1 MFQFGRDVVRPE
13 ENRLIMRLRLSLAI
27 ATLFVLAAL
36 PAPARAQG
44 ADFFA
49 ALVHIEAEVPD
60 SARTAGSLGTRRA
73 GSGVVIDDD
82 GLVLT
87 IGYLILEADAV
98 KITTGD
104 RRVAATV
111 VAYDHATGFGLV
123 RAQAP
128 LDIAPL
134 ELGSSASLER
144 RDRVLVASY
153 SGARDVLRAIVVSRH
168 PFAGSWEYLLERAI
182 FTAPPHRE
190 YGGAALIGRDGKLL
204 GIGSL
209 MVGRA
214 LEDGPPLPGNLFVP
228 IDLLK
233 PVLADLIADGR
244 AAGPPTPWLGMF
256 TNDQRGHVFV
266 VQVADESPA
275 AEAGIVAGDVV
286 IGVAGQAVTTMRDL
300 FRAIWALGP
309 AGVEVP
315 LAVVHQGE
323 IHEVTVHSADR
334 YDYLRLG
341 ETY

>member
-1 MFQFGRDVVRPE
+1 M
-13 ENRLIMRLRLSLAI
+13 
-27 ATLFVLAAL
+27 
-36 PAPARAQG
+36 
-44 ADFFA
+44 
-49 ALVHIEAEVPD
+49 PD
-60 SARTAGSLGTRRA
+60 SARTAGSLGTTRS

-111 VAYDHATGFGLV
+111 VAYHDATGFGLV
-123 RAQAP
+123 RAQTP

-134 ELGSSASLER
+134 DLGSSASLAR
-144 RDRVLVASY
+144 RDRVLVASH
-153 SGARDVLRAIVVSRH
+153 SGARDAVRAIVVSRR

-190 YGGAALIGRDGKLL
+190 YGGAALIGPDGKLL

-214 LEDGPPLPGNLFVP
+214 LDDGPPMPGNMFVP

-233 PVLADLIADGR
+233 PVLAELIADGR

-266 VQVADESPA
+266 VQVADASPA

-300 FRAIWALGP
+300 FRAVWALGP
-309 AGVEVP
+309 AGVDVP
-315 LAVVHQGE
+315 LAIVHEGE
-323 IHEVTVHSADR
+323 IREVAVHSVDR
-334 YDYLRLG
+334 YDYLGLG

>member
-1 MFQFGRDVVRPE
+1 M
-13 ENRLIMRLRLSLAI
+13 IRLSRLAVPALI
-27 ATLFVLAAL
+27 VATAVLS
-36 PAPARAQG
+36 APARAQN

-49 ALVHIEAEVPD
+49 ALVHIEAAVPD
-60 SARTAGSLGTRRA
+60 SARTAGSLGTMRS
-73 GSGVVIDDD
+73 GSGVVIDGD

-87 IGYLILEADAV
+87 IGYLILEASSV

-111 VAYDHATGFGLV
+111 LAYDDATGFGLL

-153 SGARDVLRAIVVSRH
+153 SGARDAVRAIVVSRH
-168 PFAGSWEYLLERAI
+168 PFAGSWEYILERAI

-190 YGGAALIGRDGKLL
+190 YGGAALIGPDGKLL

-209 MVGRA
+209 MVGHA
-214 LEDGPPLPGNLFVP
+214 LEDGPPMPGNMFVP

-244 AAGPPTPWLGMF
+244 AARPPTPWLGMF
-256 TNDQRGHVFV
+256 TNDRRGHVLV

-275 AEAGIVAGDVV
+275 ARAGIVAGDVV
-286 IGVAGQAVTTMRDL
+286 IGVAGHAVTTMRDL
-300 FRAIWALGP
+300 FRAVWALGP

-315 LAVVHQGE
+315 LAVVHGGE
-323 IHEVTVHSADR
+323 ISEVTVHSADR

-341 ETY
+341 ESY

>member
-1 MFQFGRDVVRPE
+1 MT
-13 ENRLIMRLRLSLAI
+13 RLCCVAISLTIVAI
-27 ATLFVLAAL
+27 AALAT
-36 PAPARAQG
+36 PARAQSG
-44 ADFFA
+44 DFFA
-49 ALVHIEAEVPD
+49 ALVHIEAEVPEI
-60 SARTAGSLGTRRA
+60 ARTAGSLGTTRS

-104 RRVAATV
+104 RRVVATV
-111 VAYDHATGFGLV
+111 VAYHDATGFGLV
-123 RAQAP
+123 RAQGP

-134 ELGSSASLER
+134 ELGSSASLAR

-153 SGARDVLRAIVVSRH
+153 SGARDAVRAVVVSRR

-190 YGGAALIGRDGKLL
+190 YGGAALIGPDGKLL

-209 MVGRA
+209 MVGQA
-214 LEDGPPLPGNLFVP
+214 LEDGPPMPGNMFVP

-233 PVLADLIADGR
+233 PVLAELIADGR

-266 VQVADESPA
+266 VQVADASPA

-300 FRAIWALGP
+300 FHAIWALGP
-309 AGVEVP
+309 AGVDVP
-315 LAVVHQGE
+315 LAVVHEGE
-323 IHEVTVHSADR
+323 IREVTVHSADR

-341 ETY
+341 ATY

>member
-1 MFQFGRDVVRPE
+1 M
-13 ENRLIMRLRLSLAI
+13 IRLSRLAVPALI
-27 ATLFVLAAL
+27 VATAVL
-36 PAPARAQG
+36 PAPVRAQG

-60 SARTAGSLGTRRA
+60 TARTAGSLGTRRA
-73 GSGVVIDDD
+73 GSGVVIDGD

-87 IGYLILEADAV
+87 IGYLILEADTV
-98 KITTGD
+98 KITTGE

-111 VAYDHATGFGLV
+111 VAYDDATGFGLV

-134 ELGSSASLER
+134 ELGSSASLGR

-153 SGARDVLRAIVVSRH
+153 SGARDAVRAIVVSRR

-190 YGGAALIGRDGKLL
+190 YGGAALIGPDGRLL

-209 MVGRA
+209 MVGHA
-214 LEDGPPLPGNLFVP
+214 LEDGPVMPGNMFVP

-275 AEAGIVAGDVV
+275 AKAGIVAGDVV
-286 IGVAGQAVTTMRDL
+286 IGVDGRAVTTMRDM

-315 LAVVHQGE
+315 LAIVHDGE
-323 IHEVTVHSADR
+323 ISEVTVHSADR

>member
-1 MFQFGRDVVRPE
+1 M
-13 ENRLIMRLRLSLAI
+13 IRLSRLAVPALI
-27 ATLFVLAAL
+27 VATAVLS
-36 PAPARAQG
+36 APARAQN

-49 ALVHIEAEVPD
+49 ALVHIEAAVPD
-60 SARTAGSLGTRRA
+60 SARTAGSLGTMRS
-73 GSGVVIDDD
+73 GSGVVIDGD

-87 IGYLILEADAV
+87 IGYLILEASSV

-111 VAYDHATGFGLV
+111 LAYDDATGLGLV
-123 RAQAP
+123 RAQSS

-134 ELGSSASLER
+134 ELGSSASLGR
-144 RDRVLVASY
+144 RDRVLVASH
-153 SGARDVLRAIVVSRH
+153 SGVRDAVRAIVVSRR

-190 YGGAALIGRDGKLL
+190 YGGAALIGPDGKLL

-209 MVGRA
+209 MVGHA
-214 LEDGPPLPGNLFVP
+214 LEDGPPMPGNMFVP

-244 AAGPPTPWLGMF
+244 AARPPTPWLGMF
-256 TNDQRGHVFV
+256 TNDRRGHVLV

-275 AEAGIVAGDVV
+275 ARAGIVAGDVV
-286 IGVAGQAVTTMRDL
+286 IGVAGHAVTTMRDL
-300 FRAIWALGP
+300 FRAVWALGP

-315 LAVVHQGE
+315 LAVVHGGE
-323 IHEVTVHSADR
+323 ISEVTVHSADR

-341 ETY
+341 ESY

>member
-1 MFQFGRDVVRPE
+1 M
-13 ENRLIMRLRLSLAI
+13 IRLSHLA
-27 ATLFVLAAL
+27 VLALVVATA
-36 PAPARAQG
+36 APPTSARAQN

-87 IGYLILEADAV
+87 IGYLILEADTV

-111 VAYDHATGFGLV
+111 LAYDDATGFGLL

-153 SGARDVLRAIVVSRH
+153 SGARDAVRAIVVSRH
-168 PFAGSWEYLLERAI
+168 PFAGSWEYILERAI

-190 YGGAALIGRDGKLL
+190 YGGAALIGPDGKLL

-209 MVGRA
+209 MVGHA
-214 LEDGPPLPGNLFVP
+214 LEDGPPMPGNMFVP

-244 AAGPPTPWLGMF
+244 AARPPTPWLGMF
-256 TNDQRGHVFV
+256 TNDRRGHVLV

-275 AEAGIVAGDVV
+275 ARAGIVAGDVV
-286 IGVAGQAVTTMRDL
+286 IGVAGHAVTTMRDL
-300 FRAIWALGP
+300 FRAVWALGP

-315 LAVVHQGE
+315 LAVVHGGE
-323 IHEVTVHSADR
+323 ISEVTVHSADR

-341 ETY
+341 ESY

>member
-1 MFQFGRDVVRPE
+1 MI
-13 ENRLIMRLRLSLAI
+13 RLCRLAVPMLIVAI
-27 ATLFVLAAL
+27 AAL
-36 PAPARAQG
+36 PAPARAQN

-49 ALVHIEAEVPD
+49 ALVHVEAEVPD
-60 SARTAGSLGTRRA
+60 SARTAGSLGTMRS
-73 GSGVVIDDD
+73 GSGVVIDGD

-98 KITTGD
+98 KITTDD

-111 VAYDHATGFGLV
+111 VAYDDATGFGLV

-134 ELGSSASLER
+134 VLGSSASLER

-153 SGARDVLRAIVVSRH
+153 SGVCDAVRAIVVSRR

-190 YGGAALIGRDGKLL
+190 YGGAALIGPDGKLL

-209 MVGRA
+209 MVGHA
-214 LEDGPPLPGNLFVP
+214 LEDGPPMPGNMFVP

-233 PVLADLIADGR
+233 PVLADLIDDGR
-244 AAGPPTPWLGMF
+244 AAGPPTPWIGMF

-275 AEAGIVAGDVV
+275 AKAGIVAGDVV
-286 IGVAGQAVTTMRDL
+286 IGVDGRAVTTMRDM

-315 LAVVHQGE
+315 LAIVHDGE
-323 IHEVTVHSADR
+323 ISEVTVHSADR

-341 ETY
+341 ESY

>member
-1 MFQFGRDVVRPE
+1 M
-13 ENRLIMRLRLSLAI
+13 MRLRLSLAI
-27 ATLFVLAAL
+27 ATLCVFAAL

-60 SARTAGSLGTRRA
+60 SARTAGSLGTRRS

-87 IGYLILEADAV
+87 IGYLILEASAV

-111 VAYDHATGFGLV
+111 LAYDDATGLGLV
-123 RAQAP
+123 RAQSS

-134 ELGSSASLER
+134 ELGSSASLGR
-144 RDRVLVASY
+144 RDRVLVASH
-153 SGARDVLRAIVVSRH
+153 SGVRDAVRAIVVSRR

-190 YGGAALIGRDGKLL
+190 YGGAALIGPDGKLL

-209 MVGRA
+209 MVGQA
-214 LEDGPPLPGNLFVP
+214 LEDGPPMPGNMFVP

-233 PVLADLIADGR
+233 PVLADLVAGGR

-286 IGVAGQAVTTMRDL
+286 IGVAGQAVTTMRDM

-315 LAVVHQGE
+315 LAVVHEGE
-323 IHEVTVHSADR
+323 ISEITVHSADR

-341 ETY
+341 ATY